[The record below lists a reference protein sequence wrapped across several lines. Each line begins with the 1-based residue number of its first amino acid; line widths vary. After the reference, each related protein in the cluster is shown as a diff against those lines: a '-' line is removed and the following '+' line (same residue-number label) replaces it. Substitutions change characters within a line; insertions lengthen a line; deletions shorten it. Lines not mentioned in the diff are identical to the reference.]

1 MAGVNRDKVPHDSIH
16 RGETG
21 ARKYPARPGSGNV
34 QDGISRGGT
43 ETGDP
48 KDRPPKKGYGLT
60 EPVSETKE
68 KTRKSDGTGRKP
80 T

>member
-1 MAGVNRDKVPHDSIH
+1 MAGVKKDKIANDSAN

-21 ARKYPARPGSGNV
+21 ARKYPARPGAGNV

-48 KDRPPKKGYGLT
+48 KDRPPKDGCGLA
-60 EPVSETKE
+60 EPVSGGKE
-68 KTRKSDGTGRKP
+68 RPRKQR
-80 T
+80 